1 MKIQHW
7 LKILLVFTLVLTMPC
22 LYAAGVNFVDV
33 QSIIIKPDKRT
44 KVLPYSINLESS
56 ARLIRKNSIQHL
68 DKLGSKLVYLA
79 RVKINKKT
87 YYRLVSGNYNSQK
100 QAQQQLA
107 RVKKYYPGAWINI
120 RSTKERQKL
129 SGFLLAGVK
138 KPAPAKKVPPL
149 PVTRPV
155 IKKKAIL
162 PVKSLSPEKLLEQA
176 KQKFLE
182 GDYSRVLAITGKV
195 IQTGNDLQKQ
205 QALELSGIARER
217 RKQFAQ
223 AIAIYERF
231 LSRYPD
237 SPLTDKIKRRLAG
250 LKTMRLEPRPKLSS
264 KKQSPDEPAW
274 SFSGAFS
281 QYYRDDVIDRENE
294 TTEEVN
300 SALVSDVNFFAR
312 RKTEKDA
319 LQLRFDGGVINDFLR
334 KEDDAR
340 VSRAMIN
347 YTNNESG
354 YQLIAG
360 RQNRTAKGV
369 YGRFDGFVY
378 KGLSHPGFNY
388 SIYTGYPVQS
398 SFDDVDTTLQ
408 FLGTSINFEIYNSVQ
423 MDIYLLQQNV
433 SDLTDRQALGT
444 EFQYRT
450 DKGFLYGIIDYDVFF
465 SELNN
470 ITAVSNY
477 RMNEKWVLN
486 LTYDNRFSPLLSTS
500 NALQGQTVTSIEEL
514 QNVLSKEDIYQLAE
528 DKTSRSQNL
537 FVGSTY
543 QIDQNHQLYLSLSL
557 SAIDATVD
565 IPSSDDTHIAGDYT
579 VRGYFLDN
587 DYTTFGFRLSDTSSS
602 EIISLRS
609 RTRFPG
615 SKNLRYD
622 PRLNLEYRKSKN
634 SDLTQWILKPSFEIN
649 YKPTRKLS
657 LEFSVGIEYS
667 NFDLPE
673 ANEQTAYNLFI
684 GYVYQF

>member
-1 MKIQHW
+1 MKIQHF
-7 LKILLVFTLVLTMPC
+7 LKTLLMLTLALTMPR
-22 LYAAGVNFVDV
+22 LYAAGVNFIDV
-33 QSIIIKPDKRT
+33 QSIIIKPEDRVKI
-44 KVLPYSINLESS
+44 LPYSLNLESS
-56 ARLIRKNSIQHL
+56 RKIIRRNSIQHL
-68 DKLGSKLVYLA
+68 DKLNSNLVYLA
-79 RVKINKKT
+79 RVKINNKT

-100 QAQQQLA
+100 QAQKQLA
-107 RVKKYYPGAWINI
+107 KVKKYYPGAWINN

-129 SGFLLAGVK
+129 SGFLLAGAK
-138 KPAPAKKVPPL
+138 KPVRHIKSPAIPL
-149 PVTRPV
+149 TKPV
-155 IKKKAIL
+155 IKKKL
-162 PVKSLSPEKLLEQA
+162 PVKDLSPEKLIQQA
-176 KQKFLE
+176 KQEFLK
-182 GDYSRVLAITGKV
+182 GNYSRVLAITGKV

-205 QALELSGIARER
+205 QALELAGIARER

-223 AIAIYERF
+223 AIAIYNRF
-231 LSRYPD
+231 LSQYPD
-237 SPLTDKIKRRLAG
+237 SPLSDKIKNRLAG
-250 LKTMRLEPRPKLSS
+250 LKTMRIEPRARLSS
-264 KKQSPDEPAW
+264 SKQSPDEPAW
-274 SFSGAFS
+274 SFRGAFS
-281 QYYRDDVIDRENE
+281 QYYRNDMIDRENE

-300 SALVSDVNFFAR
+300 SALVTDINFFAR

-319 LQLRFDGGVINDFLR
+319 LQLRFDGGVINDFLE
-334 KEDDAR
+334 KDDDSR
-340 VSRAMIN
+340 ISRAMVN

-408 FLGTSINFEIYNSVQ
+408 FLGTSINFEINTSVE

-465 SELNN
+465 KQLNN
-470 ITAVSNY
+470 FTAISNY
-477 RMNEKWVLN
+477 RLNEKWVLN

-514 QNVLSKEDIYQLAE
+514 QNLLSNEVIYQLAE

-557 SAIDATVD
+557 SAIDETVD

-579 VRGYFLDN
+579 VKGYFIDD

-615 SKNLRYD
+615 AKNLRYD
-622 PRLNLEYRKSKN
+622 PRLNLDYRNSKN
-634 SDLTQWILKPSFEIN
+634 SDTTQWILKPSFEIN
-649 YKPTRKLS
+649 YKPTRNLS
-657 LEFSVGIEYS
+657 LEFSVGLEYS

-673 ANEQTAYNLFI
+673 ANEQTAYNVFV